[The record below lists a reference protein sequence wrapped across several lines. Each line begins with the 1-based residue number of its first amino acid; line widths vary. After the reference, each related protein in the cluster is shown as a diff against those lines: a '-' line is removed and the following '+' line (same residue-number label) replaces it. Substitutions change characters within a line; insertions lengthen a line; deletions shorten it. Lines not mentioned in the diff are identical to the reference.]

1 MASPHSDSRV
11 GTRFGPYEL
20 RSLIGV
26 GGMGEVYRA
35 YDTVKD
41 RMVAVKLLRTE
52 MAADPGF
59 QERFRRESRV
69 AARLQEPHVI
79 PVHDFGDIG
88 GVLYIDMRLVEGPSL
103 KDVLRATGPL
113 QPGRAASIIAQVA
126 AALDAAHSDGLVH
139 RDIKP
144 ENVLLTPNDFAYL
157 VDFGIAH
164 AGGDASVT
172 MTGMLIGSCAYM
184 APERFSGE
192 SVGPAVDIYSL
203 TCLLYECL
211 TGRPPFEAGDLRQ
224 LMSSHMF
231 SPPPRPSIMR
241 RGINRAFDDV
251 IAQGMAKQPAT
262 RFSSAGEL
270 GNAATAASSLD
281 QTPTATA
288 PPPRPPTATAPPPSQ
303 PLSTRQFSALYPNPS
318 ETGYTPYPQHVEI
331 AAAPTRRPRFAA
343 TTVVLAVTASVM
355 FSAAAVL
362 TTLLFGNHTSSSP
375 PQTPLAVP
383 PSASSTTATTAQPT
397 TTESPSTTNRSATTT
412 PSSTST
418 GPTAFPGVTG
428 TDGQGFVGHSARC
441 DPGNAPAALV
451 RTAQSLAVVCQAGP
465 GYFYYRGER
474 LSDGASIEL
483 ANTVRSSGGFDVT
496 NPVDGTRYEVR
507 PDRLTIISNG
517 HVDASEP
524 VLQYGTG

>member
-1 MASPHSDSRV
+1 MTSPYGGSRL

-20 RSLIGV
+20 QSLIGV

-35 YDTVKD
+35 YDTVKG
-41 RMVAVKLLRTE
+41 RTVAVKLLRSE

-88 GVLYIDMRLVEGPSL
+88 GVLYIDMRLVEGASL
-103 KDVLRATGPL
+103 KDELRANGPL
-113 QPGRAASIIAQVA
+113 EPGRAASIIAQVA

-144 ENVLLTPNDFAYL
+144 ENVLLTPDDFAYL

-172 MTGMLIGSCAYM
+172 STGLVIGSCAYM
-184 APERFSGE
+184 SAERFSGGR
-192 SVGPAVDIYSL
+192 VGPPADVYSL

-224 LMSSHMF
+224 LMSAHMF

-251 IAQGMAKQPAT
+251 IAKGMAKQPAE

-270 GNAATAASSLD
+270 AK
-281 QTPTATA
+281 
-288 PPPRPPTATAPPPSQ
+288 
-303 PLSTRQFSALYPNPS
+303 
-318 ETGYTPYPQHVEI
+318 
-331 AAAPTRRPRFAA
+331 AA
-343 TTVVLAVTASVM
+343 TTPDRKSPFSSAQVALIAATVVLLGV
-355 FSAAAVL
+355 AAVL
-362 TTLLFGNHTSSSP
+362 AALLVSGNPDGSSP
-375 PQTPLAVP
+375 PQSTLAVP
-383 PSASSTTATTAQPT
+383 PSASSTTETTTQS
-397 TTESPSTTNRSATTT
+397 TTESPSTTS
-412 PSSTST
+412 PSTS
-418 GPTAFPGVTG
+418 PAALPGVSG

-441 DPGNAPAALV
+441 DAGSSPAAVV
-451 RTAQSLAVVCQAGP
+451 RTAQSMAVVCETGP
-465 GYFYYRGER
+465 GTYYYRGER
-474 LSDGASIEL
+474 LSDGANIEL
-483 ANTVRSSGGFDVT
+483 ANAVPSSGGFDVT

-517 HVDASEP
+517 HVDSSEP
-524 VLQYGTG
+524 VLQYASG